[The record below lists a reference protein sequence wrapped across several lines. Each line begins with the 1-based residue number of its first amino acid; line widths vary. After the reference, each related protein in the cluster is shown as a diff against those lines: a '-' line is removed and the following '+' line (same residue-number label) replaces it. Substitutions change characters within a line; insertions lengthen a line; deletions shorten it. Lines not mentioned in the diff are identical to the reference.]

1 MSDPATYYFTQ
12 GVLGVTVLVLA
23 LVIRVL
29 WNELKAERAEKI
41 SILKAWQQETKEEG
55 KISVD
60 ALQGSSQAIVYIAD
74 KIEAAKKG
82 TL

>member
-29 WNELKAERAEKI
+29 WNELKEIFDKNHFTIKI
-41 SILKAWQQETKEEG
+41 YLANQKQTRW
-55 KISVD
+55 
-60 ALQGSSQAIVYIAD
+60 
-74 KIEAAKKG
+74 
-82 TL
+82 